1 VTSGHRPT
9 RFLSRGLVWL
19 MPRALRDEYG
29 PDMVQLALDRR
40 THSGE
45 AAWRLWPSLLSDTAV
60 VVART
65 RTEQLMNSMRA
76 LAVGVL
82 LAVATF
88 AALSGDLLVALG
100 IASLG
105 ILLTGVFYARGRR
118 SPAGSRRPA
127 REPVSWVPWVLV
139 GALLCLASLATVA
152 IAGDRELAAPAW
164 IALMAALLLGLTA
177 LATGLVLATE
187 RSSRPV
193 AVQPE

>member
-9 RFLSRGLVWL
+9 LLLSRGLVRL
-19 MPRALRDEYG
+19 MPRSLRHEYG
-29 PDMVQLALDRR
+29 ADMVQLALDRR

-45 AAWRLWPSLLSDTAV
+45 AAWRLWPALLSDTAV

-76 LAVGVL
+76 LGVGVL

-100 IASLG
+100 IAGLG
-105 ILLTGVFYARGRR
+105 VLLAGLLIARGRR
-118 SPAGSRRPA
+118 APAGSRQPA
-127 REPVSWVPWVLV
+127 QEPLSWLTWVLV
-139 GALLCLASLATVA
+139 GVVLCVASIATVA
-152 IAGDRELAAPAW
+152 VTGDRELAAPAW
-164 IALMAALLLGLTA
+164 LALMGALLLGLTA
-177 LATGLVLATE
+177 LATGLVLATQ

-193 AVQPE
+193 AMRTE